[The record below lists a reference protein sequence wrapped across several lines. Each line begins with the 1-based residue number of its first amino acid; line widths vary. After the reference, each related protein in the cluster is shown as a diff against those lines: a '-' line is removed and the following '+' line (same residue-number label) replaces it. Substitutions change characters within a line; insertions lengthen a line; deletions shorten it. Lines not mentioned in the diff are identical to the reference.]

1 MTDIKKY
8 LQPDVVARLANLE
21 MIARFV
27 VEGFITGLHK
37 SPYHGFSVEFAE
49 HRQYMPGDEIRSIDW
64 KVYGRTSRYY
74 VKRFEEETNL
84 KCHIVLDTSASM
96 TFGTGEVNK
105 LQYGGY
111 LAASLA
117 YLMIHQKDAAG
128 LAIFDKVLRKY
139 LPPRATLG
147 YIKTIEEALQ
157 NISHHETTR
166 IAENLHAV
174 AERIK
179 RRGLVILIS
188 DLLDEAEDVVHALR
202 HFRHDGHEVI
212 VFHVLDHAERTLDFE
227 GDVVF
232 DDLET
237 GEQLATQPWHIR
249 KAYAQEV
256 ESFCEYYRRRCRESR
271 VDYVLLDT
279 KTPFDVALREYIAKR
294 SKIGG

>member
-1 MTDIKKY
+1 MTDTKKY

-21 MIARFV
+21 MVARFV

-64 KVYGRTSRYY
+64 KVYGRTSRFY

-96 TFGTGEVNK
+96 TFGTGAVNK

-128 LAIFDKVLRKY
+128 LAVFDRELRKY

-147 YIKTIEEALQ
+147 YIKTIEEVLQ

-166 IAENLHAV
+166 IAENLHVV

-212 VFHVLDHAERTLDFE
+212 VFHVLDHSERTLDFE
-227 GDVVF
+227 GDVIF

-237 GEQLATQPWHIR
+237 REQVATQPWHIR

-256 ESFCEYYRRRCRESR
+256 ESFCDYYRRRCRESR